1 METLKNLTWIYAAV
15 LVLALAASL
24 IAILIYLWRIAG
36 ALGRAR
42 AALEAVGGETVPLGE
57 PLEQLRG
64 ASGGAAEELSKAR
77 ESLARADDRLEAL
90 LERLGVSLKR

>member
-24 IAILIYLWRIAG
+24 IAILVYLWRIAG
-36 ALGRAR
+36 ALGKAR
-42 AALEAVGGETVPLGE
+42 AALEAVRNETALLGG
-57 PLEQLRG
+57 PLEQLRD
-64 ASGGAAEELSKAR
+64 ASGGAAEELSRAR

-90 LERLGVSLKR
+90 LERFGVSLQR

>member
-1 METLKNLTWIYAAV
+1 MEELMILTRLYAVV

-24 IAILIYLWRIAG
+24 IAILVYLWRISG
-36 ALGRAR
+36 ALGKAR
-42 AALEAVGGETVPLGE
+42 AALEAVRDETVPLGE

-90 LERLGVSLKR
+90 LERLGVSLGR

>member
-1 METLKNLTWIYAAV
+1 MEVLKVLTWIYVAV
-15 LVLALAASL
+15 LVLALAVSL
-24 IAILIYLWRIAG
+24 IAILVYLWRIAG
-36 ALGRAR
+36 SLGKAR
-42 AALEAVGGETVPLGE
+42 AALEAVRDETAPLDE
-57 PLEQLRG
+57 PLEQLQG

>member
-1 METLKNLTWIYAAV
+1 METLKNLTWMYAAV

-24 IAILIYLWRIAG
+24 IAILVYLWRISG
-36 ALGRAR
+36 ALGKAR
-42 AALEAVGGETVPLGE
+42 AALEAVRDETAPLSE

-90 LERLGVSLKR
+90 LERLGVPLKR

>member
-1 METLKNLTWIYAAV
+1 MEALKNLTWIYAAV

-24 IAILIYLWRIAG
+24 IAILVYLWRIAG
-36 ALGRAR
+36 SLGKAR
-42 AALEAVGGETVPLGE
+42 AALEAVRDETARLSG
-57 PLEQLRG
+57 PLEQLRD

-90 LERLGVSLKR
+90 LERLGVSLGR